1 MIRMIRG
8 TAIARGKDHVV
19 IDVGGL
25 AAGFG
30 VKVFVPE
37 SAAAETA
44 LNTAVTLH
52 TYLQVREDA
61 LNLYGFRTED
71 ELSIFELL
79 LGVSGVGP
87 KVALAT
93 LSALTPDSIRLA
105 LANDEPALISRV
117 PGIGK
122 RTAQKIVLELRDK
135 VQPPGDLA
143 QLAVAVD
150 ADADVIEALTS
161 LGYSVVEAQRAVQQI
176 PGDVESVE
184 DRLRIAPSK
193 FNAV

>member
-1 MIRMIRG
+1 MIRTIRG
-8 TAIARGKDHVV
+8 TAIARGKDHIV
-19 IDVGGL
+19 IDVGG
-25 AAGFG
+25 AAGG
-30 VKVFVPE
+30 LGIKVFVPE
-37 SAAAETA
+37 PAAAETA
-44 LNTAVTLH
+44 LNASVTFH

-61 LNLYGFRTED
+61 LNLYGFPTED

-93 LSALTPDSIRLA
+93 LSTLTPQTVRLA

-143 QLAVAVD
+143 QLAVAANVD
-150 ADADVIEALTS
+150 TEVIEALTS
-161 LGYSVVEAQRAVQQI
+161 LGYSVVEAQRAVQRV
-176 PGDVESVE
+176 PRDVENVE
-184 DRLRIAPSK
+184 DRLRIALSQ
-193 FNAV
+193 FDVA

>member
-1 MIRMIRG
+1 MIRTIRG
-8 TAIARGKDHVV
+8 TAIARGKDHIV
-19 IDVGGL
+19 IDVGG
-25 AAGFG
+25 AAGG
-30 VKVFVPE
+30 LGIKVFVPE
-37 SAAAETA
+37 PAAAETE
-44 LNTAVTLH
+44 LNASVTFH

-61 LNLYGFRTED
+61 LNLYGFPTED

-93 LSALTPDSIRLA
+93 LSTLTPQTVRLA

-143 QLAVAVD
+143 QLAVAANVD
-150 ADADVIEALTS
+150 TEVIEALTS
-161 LGYSVVEAQRAVQQI
+161 LGYSVVEAQRAVQRV
-176 PGDVESVE
+176 PRDVENVE
-184 DRLRIAPSK
+184 DRLRIALSQ
-193 FNAV
+193 FDVA

>member
-1 MIRMIRG
+1 VIRMVRG
-8 TAIARGKDHVV
+8 TAILRGVDHVV
-19 IDVGGL
+19 VDIGGAAGGL
-25 AAGFG
+25 G

-37 SAAAETA
+37 PTAAQTHSNA
-44 LNTAVTLH
+44 AVTFH

-61 LNLYGFRTED
+61 LNLYGFVSED
-71 ELSIFELL
+71 ELAIFELL

-93 LSALTPDSIRLA
+93 LSTLTPDAIRVA
-105 LANDEPALISRV
+105 LANDEPAVIARV

-143 QLAVAVD
+143 SLAMAADVD
-150 ADADVIEALTS
+150 TEVIEALTS

-176 PGDVESVE
+176 PADVDNVE
-184 DRLRIAPSK
+184 DRLRIALSQ
-193 FNAV
+193 FGSG